1 MLDRRST
8 AYSGRVAHISLK
20 GVVEAAE
27 FTTGV
32 VQQIG
37 VPVADLLAAPAGAR
51 ERQLCYGEA
60 FTVLDQQDGYA
71 YGFADKDGYCGW
83 VHDAQLVDYT
93 PPTHWVASPATH
105 SYTQPRVQAPET
117 HLLPMGARVRVAGQ
131 SGMFSETE
139 LGFIPTVHLLPLGT
153 ALNDPV
159 SVAER
164 LLGTPYL
171 WGGNTR
177 SGIDCSGLVQV
188 ALLSCGIA
196 CPGDSDQQQ
205 ALGRALLSHEQPG
218 RGDLIFWRG
227 HMGLVVDSDRLI
239 HANGHTMSVA
249 FEWLAPC
256 ISRIAQQN
264 GGEVTHIRRLKD

>member
-1 MLDRRST
+1 MDRRTT
-8 AYSGRVAHISLK
+8 AYSGRIAHISLK
-20 GVVEAAE
+20 GVVDAAE
-27 FTTGV
+27 FAAGV
-32 VQQIG
+32 VRQIG

-60 FTVLDQQDGYA
+60 FTVLDQQGGYA
-71 YGFADKDGYCGW
+71 YGFANKDGYCGW
-83 VHDAQLVDYT
+83 VQDAQLVHYA

-105 SYTQPRVQAPET
+105 SYMQPRIQAPET
-117 HLLPMGARVRVAGQ
+117 HLLPMGARVRVAGL

-159 SVAER
+159 SVAEC

-205 ALGRALLSHEQPG
+205 ALGRALSAQEQPN

-227 HMGLVVDSDRLI
+227 HVALVVDSDRLI

-249 FEWLAPC
+249 FEGLAPC

-264 GGEVTHIRRLKD
+264 GGEVTHQRRLKG